1 MHVSF
6 AKNFKRIY
14 FMFEID
20 EIIQTVYQHDEI
32 DNTVYLNLLRNWNA
46 KILFFDMQNS
56 LDCNLYDS

>member
-1 MHVSF
+1 
-6 AKNFKRIY
+6 
-14 FMFEID
+14 MFEID